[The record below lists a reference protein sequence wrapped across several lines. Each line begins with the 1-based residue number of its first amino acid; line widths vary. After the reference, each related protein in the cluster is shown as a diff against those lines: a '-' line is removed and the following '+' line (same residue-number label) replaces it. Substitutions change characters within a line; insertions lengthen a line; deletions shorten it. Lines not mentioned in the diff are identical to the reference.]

1 MGEVNVRN
9 RNASPR
15 TEPAGSFQSA
25 VSRSAAGRNPEPDR
39 PRRVPDQDLRPAP
52 PPRQDAASQG
62 GGARREGHP
71 VRRLDSP
78 EPERKRGER
87 PRTEPP
93 GTAGSPKSK
102 PASEAEPAGNGQK
115 DQKEQNDK
123 GGIKGWF
130 QRPGEISLLRKM
142 LMLVFGL
149 LFVWCV
155 VPMFFHIA
163 GIGVIS
169 SSLVMLAIFL
179 TAMFWHLI
187 DRDWTWKKA
196 AVVSLA
202 GVFFAGCVIAFS
214 IVSGLML
221 GASLTA
227 VPSDCRNYT
236 VVVLGCK
243 AHGDQPS
250 WMLSDRLAKAYS
262 ILSDNPDVNCV
273 VTGGRGDDEQYTE
286 AYVMKKYL
294 VDRGISPD
302 RIYTE
307 ELSGSTE
314 ENLLYSKTVIG
325 LNGLSDNI
333 VIVTDRFHELRARI
347 WAEKSGFSHIYSGCC
362 ETRIYL
368 VTGYWFR
375 EMFGLARLYV
385 FGI

>member
-1 MGEVNVRN
+1 MNEINAAFEV
-9 RNASPR
+9 
-15 TEPAGSFQSA
+15 A
-25 VSRSAAGRNPEPDR
+25 VTF
-39 PRRVPDQDLRPAP
+39 RVDGD
-52 PPRQDAASQG
+52 
-62 GGARREGHP
+62 E
-71 VRRLDSP
+71 
-78 EPERKRGER
+78 
-87 PRTEPP
+87 
-93 GTAGSPKSK
+93 
-102 PASEAEPAGNGQK
+102 
-115 DQKEQNDK
+115 
-123 GGIKGWF
+123 
-130 QRPGEISLLRKM
+130 
-142 LMLVFGL
+142 
-149 LFVWCV
+149 
-155 VPMFFHIA
+155 
-163 GIGVIS
+163 
-169 SSLVMLAIFL
+169 
-179 TAMFWHLI
+179 
-187 DRDWTWKKA
+187 
-196 AVVSLA
+196 
-202 GVFFAGCVIAFS
+202 
-214 IVSGLML
+214 
-221 GASLTA
+221 ASLTA